1 MAKKITNDNF
11 NQDRALDFE
20 SSRLYIIDKSNK
32 RAWLV
37 AFVFGFM
44 ALILTVAIIVMLPL
58 KRVDLAVVK
67 VDKNGFIDVITDV
80 KEEVLTTSEAWD
92 KHFIYKYVKTR
103 EQYYYNILN
112 QDYENTQLYSDKKV
126 SEAYISEML
135 NKDSGKTTIYKNNIE
150 IDVNILSIVLNES
163 NGTKTSTIRTE
174 LVKRNISTGGGE
186 SEKSIKVITLVYEY
200 LPIKLNTKNRLENP
214 LGFVVTSY
222 RVDEEITTQKEKTE

>member
-1 MAKKITNDNF
+1 MNIEVLAALQTAKGTAKTDTMAKLSATDY
-11 NQDRALDFE
+11 
-20 SSRLYIIDKSNK
+20 S
-32 RAWLV
+32 
-37 AFVFGFM
+37 
-44 ALILTVAIIVMLPL
+44 
-58 KRVDLAVVK
+58 
-67 VDKNGFIDVITDV
+67 VIPSV
-80 KEEVLTTSEAWD
+80 
-92 KHFIYKYVKTR
+92 
-103 EQYYYNILN
+103 
-112 QDYENTQLYSDKKV
+112 DKKV

-174 LVKRNISTGGGE
+174 LVKRNITTGGGE
-186 SEKSIKVITLVYEY
+186 AEKSIKVITLVYEY